1 MKRSVVFAVTIVMV
15 VAGLGRSARADEDD
29 EFSDEGDE
37 GDEEESR
44 SQLEVSVFPLDPQG
58 LMKDQAAVPDLFS
71 RAIGKKLRAKLA
83 KTPISDLSIGFD
95 CSIESAKCLDQILD
109 AAGADIVVYGQ
120 IIWNDMTRKLKVVIS
135 SYDGTR
141 KESKTY
147 VLDST
152 DETDMKNELLSR
164 ADSFLEKISRK
175 AGPPPEPPGRG
186 GRRSCED
193 TLEGCPVDTE
203 KPPSGITT
211 GTYALIVGGGI
222 ATAVGVGFY
231 VSALGIRN
239 EIADHP
245 ADTIEDINA
254 IKELETRGQ
263 LRTTVAYTAM
273 IGGAALLTYGI
284 VRALGERKPPPRRG
298 RSDGDPMLE
307 SEDDSEV
314 SISPLPGGAALVFT
328 ARFL

>member
-1 MKRSVVFAVTIVMV
+1 MKLSLVSALTIAMV
-15 VAGLGRSARADEDD
+15 VAGLGGSARADEDD
-29 EFSDEGDE
+29 ELGDE
-37 GDEEESR
+37 GDEEEPR
-44 SQLEVSVFPLDPQG
+44 GGELEVSVFPLDPSG
-58 LMKDQAAVPDLFS
+58 LTKDQEGVEEAFS
-71 RAIGKKLRAKLA
+71 KAIGRKLRAKLA
-83 KTPISDLSIGFD
+83 KTPISDLSIQFD
-95 CSIESAKCLDQILD
+95 CSIESTKCLDEILD
-109 AAGADIVVYGQ
+109 AAGADIIVYGQ

-152 DETDMKNELLSR
+152 DQEDATNELLSR
-164 ADSFLEKISRK
+164 GETFLEKLLKKTGKPIETG
-175 AGPPPEPPGRG
+175 GPG
-186 GRRSCED
+186 GPRPRCED
-193 TLEGCPVDTE
+193 TIEGCVVEPKTE
-203 KPPSGITT
+203 GGITT

-222 ATAVGVGFY
+222 ATAVGIGFY

-239 EIADHP
+239 EIADYRIM
-245 ADTIEDINA
+245 TIDDVNAVIALED
-254 IKELETRGQ
+254 KGKLH
-263 LRTTVAYTAM
+263 TTVAYTAM

-298 RSDGDPMLE
+298 RSDGDPILD

-314 SISPLPGGAALVFT
+314 SIAPLPGGAALVFT